1 MTDPGS
7 DNLGHLQPFAI
18 MALDPR
24 QPNPGAT
31 ALAQRRHQLVRHLEV
46 TLRDEARVPI
56 TLETLN
62 RTRDALANHW
72 DTYAESA
79 RIHRRREYWDLR
91 SVFVVNFQTL
101 FAPYVARM
109 GGLQNVLVAHI
120 RFFTHVMVAL
130 TQF

>member
-1 MTDPGS
+1 
-7 DNLGHLQPFAI
+7 

-109 GGLQNVLVAHI
+109 GGLQNVPIRRAVASSAPEVV
-120 RFFTHVMVAL
+120 HVEVSTTG
-130 TQF
+130 TQSNTAEQKQ